1 MHGALTGLRRSCSL
15 YPEAIRTFCSFI
27 CEKTPPEFVFSN
39 IAIFQNLRTE
49 LHRDKNNLRATLN
62 FAVAIS
68 AFEGGQVWIQADPA
82 SSKSGILLDVT
93 AQGVYFNARE
103 RLHCTCPWTGSRVVV
118 VAFSLR
124 GSDCLPKAEALTL
137 SSLGFRV
144 PSPGVDNSHLE
155 SSGRPCSEPPTE
167 VPPPFRFRPP
177 PPGIVPMC
185 TPAETSWS
193 AGSSAATP
201 APSSSSPPCT
211 PAAACL
217 PAGPDPRGV
226 AAFPPEPPGGNLAAP
241 TFVELF
247 AGCARLSSTF
257 AAAGV
262 PALAV
267 DGPRNQHR
275 PLHPVWTLDLTVPLC
290 QRLLRERLLSGRL
303 LGIHL
308 GLPCGTGSR
317 AREIKL
323 PAHLLRSGA
332 PQPRPL
338 RDATYLLGLP
348 GLSSAEQAKV
358 DAANELCRFVVSLL
372 LDAYAKGWTVTIEN
386 PVNSWMW
393 SVLALFV
400 RRTGKRAFQSWYA
413 SLFHV
418 DFDQC
423 MWGGHRKKASRFLT
437 SASELRG
444 LVAPCDGRHTHA
456 PFQIYRKAG
465 GWQFETALEAE
476 YPAELCLQYVS
487 LLGARLSLPAPAPR
501 RPLLRQPRRRPPLV
515 PEYKFFTHVRPLE
528 GEFRELSSEGGGDGS
543 RSTFAVLHTK
553 QEFVAKACQVPHPFD
568 ASDSIDDQVKRN
580 IFELFTGGFMP
591 SARKRLSM
599 QKRLAAMK
607 KELAVE
613 ERRYQASLP
622 PHAQAVLKGK
632 NILLWRK
639 LLVETGFPDLDAQ
652 ELMEGVPLIGRPTKS
667 PLYDWK
673 EIPATCTREDL
684 LASSVWRNKML
695 SGKGAVGDDAD
706 LLHKVWLATEKE
718 VEKGYLIGPYES
730 LEDVKATLGAE
741 EVCCSRRFGVRQ
753 GSGDS
758 EKCRPIDDY
767 KESGVNTAYHAVDLL
782 QLHDVDYLVNLCCF
796 VANAAHDDGFTRV
809 GLSDGSTLV
818 GRTHGDL
825 LGGVKWLGRCL
836 DLEKAYKQIPVMAK
850 DLVFAVLMV
859 WEPGSG
865 SWKYFISRSLPF
877 GCCAAVYG
885 FNRVSRS
892 LLHLALHLAGMIGGV
907 YFDDFPLLEPAP
919 TARMGS
925 LAIECLLDALG
936 WSYAVGD
943 DKGRPFE
950 ETFDLLGMRLSVGE
964 LLAGQVALA
973 NKPSRVEK
981 IRAQASRMASSGC
994 VTRREAASLHGQLNF
1009 MVGFAAGRAM
1019 KIACRALANICYM
1032 NRSPSVEEVKSLGRF
1047 ILKTLSDARPR
1058 TFSLRAQGSPVS
1070 IFTDASYE
1078 KGVARWGIVLLDQS
1092 SNRRWVAAGEIP
1104 PKLVDFWLAEGIE
1117 QVISQ
1122 AEAYALV
1129 LSRRACASELAGK
1142 RCIFYVD
1149 NDAARYTCIKA
1160 SSPSRSLLNLACL
1173 FYASESADGIV
1184 SWIERVPSAS
1194 NVADLPSRGEAAL
1207 AAQMIGGQVVDFSQA
1222 AQLLADE
1229 CMDLSDLPWDLLS
1242 SSSGN
1247 LWTLPFL

>member
-1 MHGALTGLRRSCSL
+1 M
-15 YPEAIRTFCSFI
+15 
-27 CEKTPPEFVFSN
+27 
-39 IAIFQNLRTE
+39 
-49 LHRDKNNLRATLN
+49 
-62 FAVAIS
+62 
-68 AFEGGQVWIQADPA
+68 
-82 SSKSGILLDVT
+82 
-93 AQGVYFNARE
+93 
-103 RLHCTCPWTGSRVVV
+103 
-118 VAFSLR
+118 
-124 GSDCLPKAEALTL
+124 
-137 SSLGFRV
+137 
-144 PSPGVDNSHLE
+144 
-155 SSGRPCSEPPTE
+155 
-167 VPPPFRFRPP
+167 
-177 PPGIVPMC
+177 
-185 TPAETSWS
+185 
-193 AGSSAATP
+193 
-201 APSSSSPPCT
+201 
-211 PAAACL
+211 
-217 PAGPDPRGV
+217 
-226 AAFPPEPPGGNLAAP
+226 
-241 TFVELF
+241 
-247 AGCARLSSTF
+247 
-257 AAAGV
+257 
-262 PALAV
+262 
-267 DGPRNQHR
+267 
-275 PLHPVWTLDLTVPLC
+275 
-290 QRLLRERLLSGRL
+290 
-303 LGIHL
+303 
-308 GLPCGTGSR
+308 
-317 AREIKL
+317 
-323 PAHLLRSGA
+323 
-332 PQPRPL
+332 
-338 RDATYLLGLP
+338 
-348 GLSSAEQAKV
+348 
-358 DAANELCRFVVSLL
+358 
-372 LDAYAKGWTVTIEN
+372 
-386 PVNSWMW
+386 
-393 SVLALFV
+393 
-400 RRTGKRAFQSWYA
+400 
-413 SLFHV
+413 
-418 DFDQC
+418 
-423 MWGGHRKKASRFLT
+423 
-437 SASELRG
+437 
-444 LVAPCDGRHTHA
+444 
-456 PFQIYRKAG
+456 
-465 GWQFETALEAE
+465 
-476 YPAELCLQYVS
+476 
-487 LLGARLSLPAPAPR
+487 
-501 RPLLRQPRRRPPLV
+501 
-515 PEYKFFTHVRPLE
+515 
-528 GEFRELSSEGGGDGS
+528 
-543 RSTFAVLHTK
+543 
-553 QEFVAKACQVPHPFD
+553 AKACQVPHPFD

-667 PLYDWK
+667 LLYDWK

-796 VANAAHDDGFTRV
+796 VANAAHDDGFIRV
-809 GLSDGSTLV
+809 GLSDGSMLV
-818 GRTHGDL
+818 GRTRGDL

-836 DLEKAYKQIPVMAK
+836 DLEKAYKQIPVLAK

-865 SWKYFISRSLPF
+865 SWRYFISRSLPF

-950 ETFDLLGMRLSVGE
+950 ETFDLLGMRLSVGG

-981 IRAQASRMASSGC
+981 IRAQASGMASSGC

-1092 SNRRWVAAGEIP
+1092 SDRRWVAAGEIS

-1122 AEAYALV
+1122 AEAFALV

-1160 SSPSRSLLNLACL
+1160 SSPSRSLLSLACL
-1173 FYASESADGIV
+1173 FYASESADGVV